1 MAPPDL
7 PVKVCGLIRL
17 ADARLA
23 WELGAA
29 ALGFVFHPGS
39 PRSLTPD
46 AAAALRRRL
55 PREAFCVGVFVDR
68 PADEVNAVAVRVGL
82 DAVQLHGR
90 ESVAVC
96 AAVRLPVIKALR
108 PAPGE
113 PTETPAP
120 DHPAA
125 AFLLDAWDP
134 ALPGGSGRRAEWHV
148 ARVLAA
154 GCRLILAGGLTPD
167 TVVAAAAAVRPA
179 GLDLC
184 SGLEQTPGVKDPA
197 LLRALFANFQP
208 GGRPCLLA

>member
-7 PVKVCGLIRL
+7 PVKVCGLTRL

-39 PRSLTPD
+39 PRALTPA

-68 PADEVNAVAVRVGL
+68 PADEVNAVAARVGL
-82 DAVQLHGR
+82 DAVQLHGD
-90 ESVAVC
+90 ESAAVC
-96 AAVRLPVIKALR
+96 AAVRVPVIKALR

-113 PTETPAP
+113 PPAAP
-120 DHPAA
+120 ARAHPAA
-125 AFLLDAWDP
+125 AFLIDATDP
-134 ALPGGSGRRAEWHV
+134 ERPGGTGRRADWDI
-148 ARVLAA
+148 ARALAA
-154 GCRLILAGGLTPD
+154 DCRLILAGGLTPD

-184 SGLEQTPGVKDPA
+184 SGLERAPGLKDPG
-197 LLRALFANFQP
+197 LLRALFAHFQP

>member
-1 MAPPDL
+1 MTPPDL
-7 PVKVCGLIRL
+7 PVKVCGLTRL

-29 ALGFVFHPGS
+29 ALGFIFHPGS
-39 PRSLTPD
+39 PRALTPD

-68 PADEVNAVAVRVGL
+68 PADEVNAVAAHVGL

-90 ESVAVC
+90 ESAAVC
-96 AAVRLPVIKALR
+96 AAVRVPVIKALR

-113 PTETPAP
+113 PTATPAR

-134 ALPGGSGRRAEWHV
+134 ARPGGSGRRADWDV

-167 TVVAAAAAVRPA
+167 TVAAAAVAVRPS

-184 SGLEQTPGVKDPA
+184 SGLERTPGVKDPA
-197 LLRALFANFQP
+197 RLRALFANLQP
-208 GGRPCLLA
+208 GDRPCLLA

>member
-7 PVKVCGLIRL
+7 PVKVCGLTRL

-29 ALGFVFHPGS
+29 ALGFIFHPGS
-39 PRSLTPD
+39 SRVLTPD

-55 PREAFCVGVFVDR
+55 PREAYCVGVFVDR

-82 DAVQLHGR
+82 DAVQLHGG
-90 ESVAVC
+90 ESAAVC

-108 PAPGE
+108 SAPGE
-113 PTETPAP
+113 PPVTPAP

-125 AFLLDAWDP
+125 AFLLDAWEP
-134 ALPGGSGRRAEWHV
+134 VLPGGSGRRADWDV
-148 ARVLAA
+148 ARTLAA

-167 TVVAAAAAVRPA
+167 TIVAAASAVRPA

-184 SGLEQTPGVKDPA
+184 SGLERAPGVKDA
-197 LLRALFANFQP
+197 GRLRALFANLQP

>member
-1 MAPPDL
+1 MASPDL
-7 PVKVCGLIRL
+7 PVKVCGLTRL

-29 ALGFVFHPGS
+29 ALGFVFHPAS
-39 PRSLTPD
+39 PRALTPD

-68 PADEVNAVAVRVGL
+68 PVAEVNAVAARVGL
-82 DAVQLHGR
+82 DAVQLHGG
-90 ESVAVC
+90 ESAADC
-96 AAVRLPVIKALR
+96 AAVRPPVIKALR
-108 PAPGE
+108 PAPGG
-113 PTETPAP
+113 PAAVP
-120 DHPAA
+120 PSGHPAA

-134 ALPGGSGRRAEWHV
+134 ARPGGSGRRADWQL
-148 ARVLAA
+148 AGALAA

-167 TVVAAAAAVRPA
+167 TVAAAAAAVRPA

-184 SGLEQTPGVKDPA
+184 SGLERAPGVKDPA
-197 LLRALFANFQP
+197 RLRALFTELRP